1 MTYEI
6 RSNPQF
12 GSHEIYF
19 DGKPSEEVRN
29 ALKALKFRWH
39 GVKRCWYGYAS
50 EGAIADAI
58 VGASTEAEPATV
70 IGEGYMGGGAVYGS
84 KSNRHLYGSDLSAA
98 IRADIKAA
106 GIKGVTVKCK
116 TYSGGQSLTATVKV
130 APADYIPWE
139 KFLEGYQISPSTAWI
154 YYGPGAGEYM
164 HIEKYYSLDG
174 DERERIR
181 TAAAAYEWQKVTTKE
196 QTVHRLSW
204 VNWLTEAARGKLEQL
219 DEIIAA
225 YRFDESNGMVDYFH
239 TNFYYDIDLKPTAA

>member
-12 GSHEIYF
+12 NSNEIYF

-39 GVKRCWYGYAS
+39 GAKRCWYGYAS

-58 VGASTEAEPATV
+58 IGASTETEPATV
-70 IGEGYMGGGAVYGS
+70 VGEGYLGGGAIYGS
-84 KSNRHLYGSDLSAA
+84 KSNRHLYGADLSAA

-106 GIKGVTVKCK
+106 GIKGVTVKCHS
-116 TYSGGQSLTATVKV
+116 YAGGQSITATVKV
-130 APADYIPWE
+130 SPADYITWE
-139 KFLEGYQISPSTAWI
+139 QYLESYEITPSTAWI

-164 HIEKYYSLDG
+164 HIEKYYALDG
-174 DERERIR
+174 DEREQIR
-181 TAAAAYEWQKVTTKE
+181 TAAAAYDWQKVTTKE
-196 QTVHRLSW
+196 QTIHSLSR
-204 VNWLTEAARGKLEQL
+204 VNWLTNAVRQKLEQL
-219 DEIIAA
+219 DDIIAA

-239 TNFYYDIDLKPTAA
+239 TNFYYDIDLKPVAA